1 MKTTLLKPFEVYSE
15 KKLLIIGTIVTI
27 LGSLSA
33 SYFNVRYDGAID
45 LHFVDNTN
53 LYQPFIDN
61 IINIISLC
69 IPLFI
74 VGKIINN
81 KTRIIDIITVI
92 LISRIPFYMISLF
105 NINNLVYNTSKKLIS
120 INPAEKIAQIK
131 NIEWFIIIMA
141 GILTIIGLIWFITLL
156 FNGYKTATNAK
167 GGKSIFLFIVAIIVA
182 EILSKIFITKFS

>member
-1 MKTTLLKPFEVYSE
+1 MKTVLLKPFEVYSE

-45 LHFVDNTN
+45 LHFVNNTT

-92 LISRIPFYMISLF
+92 LISRIPFYIISLF
-105 NINNLVYNTSKKLIS
+105 NINNIVFNASKKLIS

-131 NIEWFIIIMA
+131 NIEWFIIIMSA
-141 GILTIIGLIWFITLL
+141 ILTITALIWFISLL
-156 FNGYKTATNAK
+156 FNGYKIATNAK
-167 GGKSIFLFIVAIIVA
+167 GGKSIFLFVISIIIA
-182 EILSKIFITKFS
+182 EIISKIILVNI

>member
-1 MKTTLLKPFEVYSE
+1 MKTVLLKPFEVYSE

-45 LHFVDNTN
+45 LHYVDNTN

-92 LISRIPFYMISLF
+92 LISRIPFYIISLF
-105 NINNLVYNTSKKLIS
+105 NINNIVFNASKKLIS

-131 NIEWFIIIMA
+131 NIEWFIIIMST
-141 GILTIIGLIWFITLL
+141 ILTITGLIWFISLL
-156 FNGYKTATNAK
+156 FNGYKIATNAK
-167 GGKSIFLFIVAIIVA
+167 GGKSIFLFVISIIIA
-182 EILSKIFITKFS
+182 EIISKIILVNI